1 MLQEN
6 VEVLQRFNDGMRLA
20 PRITPTPNPAP
31 RLELPGL

>member
-6 VEVLQRFNDGMRLA
+6 VEVLQRFNDAFNRRDLA
-20 PRITPTPNPAP
+20 NPAP